1 MTIADIL
8 LFFPYCPSFTYMFF
22 HHIVFASSTKTSIMT
37 LFPAT
42 HFLKV
47 GISIEDLTLDYRME
61 TTES

>member
-1 MTIADIL
+1 
-8 LFFPYCPSFTYMFF
+8 
-22 HHIVFASSTKTSIMT
+22 MT